1 MSIMDIIFER
11 AKRKPMKIVLPEPED
26 ERILKA
32 AVTALNKGIAKPI
45 LIGDKE
51 EIKEKARSLNLD
63 INEIKIVSAKDQ
75 ELFPKYVENYMKIR
89 NMPEKKRRVVERIV
103 RRPLYFAALMVQNR
117 DADGMVAGAINTTAN
132 VIRASGLIIGL
143 QEGIHTPSSF
153 FLMEIPGFKGGE
165 NGCLIYAD
173 CAVNINPT
181 PEQLA
186 EIAIATARSA
196 KWLLGWEPR
205 VAMLSFSTKGSASHP
220 LVDKVI
226 KATEIAKKIEPNLL
240 IDGEL
245 QADAALVPSVAKR
258 KIKGESP
265 VAGRANILIFPDLN
279 AGNIAY
285 KLTQRLAGAN
295 AYGPILQGFKRPVSD
310 LSRGAKVDDIV
321 GVIGIISAIAAS
333 MG

>member
-11 AKRKPMKIVLPEPED
+11 AKRKTMKIVLPEPED

-143 QEGIHTPSSF
+143 QEGINTPSSF